1 MKWEKKMK
9 RIGIIGGGAAGLT
22 AAITAAGQKNTEV
35 FILEHKEQAGKKL
48 LSTGNG
54 RCNLTNE
61 DMDASF
67 FRSEDIGYVEI
78 ILKKFGYGD
87 TVRFFESLGLM
98 LRSRNGYIY
107 PRCEQASVVR
117 ELLLGEAKRLGV
129 TIYTGMHVTEVLPE
143 KRGFRIFAND
153 AQTGGGFR
161 KRFYAD
167 KVILSCGG
175 RAAKVLGSDGSG
187 YSLAKAFG
195 HSLIPVVPALV
206 QLKVKEHP
214 FKTASGVRTEAKVT
228 ACVNGK
234 EICSDTGELQIT
246 GYGISGIPVFQ
257 ISRFIGKAL
266 YEKASARVIIDF
278 LPSMDEKEFTGYL
291 LMRRLGKEK
300 MSVLEFAA
308 GIFHSRLTVCLL
320 SLSGISAKKRVEEL
334 SEREIYRFVRQCK
347 RTVLTIR
354 DTNGYDNAQVCA
366 GGVSLRE
373 VDCGTMESRYMNGL
387 YLTGELLD
395 ADGMCGGY
403 NLQWAW
409 ATGYLAGKHAAE
421 ES

>member
-1 MKWEKKMK
+1 MK

-67 FRSEDIGYVEI
+67 FRSEDIGCVETV
-78 ILKKFGYGD
+78 LKRFGYGD

-107 PRCEQASVVR
+107 PRCEQASAVR

-129 TIYTGMHVTEVLPE
+129 TIHTGMHVTEILPR
-143 KRGFRIFAND
+143 KKGFRIFAND
-153 AQTGGGFR
+153 TRSGRGFR
-161 KRFYAD
+161 ERFYAD

-175 RAAKVLGSDGSG
+175 CAAKVLGSDGSG

-206 QLKVKEHP
+206 QLKVKAHP

-257 ISRFIGKAL
+257 ISRFIGRAL
-266 YEKASARVIIDF
+266 YEKASARVILDF
-278 LPSMDEKEFTGYL
+278 LPSMDEAEFTDYL
-291 LMRRLGKEK
+291 LRRRLGKEK
-300 MSVLEFAA
+300 VSVPEFAA
-308 GIFHSRLTVCLL
+308 GIFHSKLTACIL
-320 SLSGISAKKRVEEL
+320 SLSGISVKKRAEEL
-334 SEREIYRFVRQCK
+334 SEEEICRFVRQCK
-347 RTVLTIR
+347 HTVLTIQ

-366 GGVSLRE
+366 GGVRLRE
-373 VDCGTMESRYMNGL
+373 VDCSTMESRYMNGF

-421 ES
+421 EITD